1 MPETSTSNTRKRY
14 RVEMDEEKA
23 VIEAILF
30 LESEPV
36 EIKTLAHI
44 SGLARDQVEE
54 IVAELRSDLEST
66 ARGLELVT
74 VGGAVQLSPKRSL
87 WPRLRDRF
95 GKKRD
100 GRLSRAAMETLSI
113 IAYSQPIT
121 RGEIESL
128 RGVAADNMI
137 RQLLE
142 RKLIKEVGRKDA
154 PGRPAQYGTT
164 REFLQHFRLE
174 SIADLPKLDEVE
186 RERFSLNG

>member
-1 MPETSTSNTRKRY
+1 
-14 RVEMDEEKA
+14 MDEEKA

-30 LESEPV
+30 LESEPM
-36 EIKTLAHI
+36 EIKTLAKI

-54 IVAELRSDLEST
+54 IVAELRRDLEST
-66 ARGLELVT
+66 ARGLELIT
-74 VGGAVQLSPKRSL
+74 VGGAVQLNPKRSL

-100 GRLSRAAMETLSI
+100 SRLSRAAMETLSI

-137 RQLLE
+137 RQLLD

>member
-1 MPETSTSNTRKRY
+1 
-14 RVEMDEEKA
+14 MDEEKA

-30 LESEPV
+30 LESEPM
-36 EIKTLAHI
+36 EIKTLAKI
-44 SGLARDQVEE
+44 SGLTRDQVEE
-54 IVAELRSDLEST
+54 IVAELRRDLEST

-74 VGGAVQLSPKRSL
+74 VGGAIQLSPKRSL

-100 GRLSRAAMETLSI
+100 SRLSRAAMETLSI

-121 RGEIESL
+121 RTEIESL

-137 RQLLE
+137 RQLLD